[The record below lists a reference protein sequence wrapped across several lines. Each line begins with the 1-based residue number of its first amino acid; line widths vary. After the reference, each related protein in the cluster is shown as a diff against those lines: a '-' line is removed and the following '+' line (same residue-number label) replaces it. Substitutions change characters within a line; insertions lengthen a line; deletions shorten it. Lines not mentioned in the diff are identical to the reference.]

1 MKSLNPRTAIIIAV
15 IGSLLGGGLIGNL
28 YTTYST
34 APDRAQLRE
43 FAELD
48 RILAEV
54 GRQDLRIEQ
63 QSTRI
68 TELRNDVRDLATLLT
83 TSKNEVTALKDRI
96 AELEAQL
103 LQRDEIIATLR
114 DQITELRQELAD
126 LRRATD

>member
-68 TELRNDVRDLATLLT
+68 TELRNDVRDLAALLT

>member
-68 TELRNDVRDLATLLT
+68 TELRNDVRDLAALLT

-96 AELEAQL
+96 AGLEAQL

>member
-68 TELRNDVRDLATLLT
+68 TELRNDVRDLATLLA
-83 TSKNEVTALKDRI
+83 TSRSEVTALKDRI

-126 LRRATD
+126 LRKTTD

>member
-1 MKSLNPRTAIIIAV
+1 MKNLNPRTAIIIAV

-68 TELRNDVRDLATLLT
+68 TELRNDVRDLAALLT